1 MKIKGGI
8 RAFPR
13 GGRYVR
19 ASPPGGSFLAA
30 LGTTALPALTRNI
43 EEIFRGAGNSG
54 EKRGLR
60 RIGRARGARCG
71 VKHC

>member
-30 LGTTALPALTRNI
+30 LPALTRNI

-54 EKRGLR
+54 EKGACAGLE
-60 RIGRARGARCG
+60 GRAERVAE
-71 VKHC
+71 

>member
-13 GGRYVR
+13 SGRYVR

-43 EEIFRGAGNSG
+43 EEIFRGAGNSD
-54 EKRGLR
+54 EKGACAGLE
-60 RIGRARGARCG
+60 GRAERVAE
-71 VKHC
+71 